1 MQMNI
6 AGKNQPLEFYD
17 FLQVKTESSKSEVI
31 DNARRDDVEVDQEAK
46 ELPKS
51 RAGFPFIDFLSAGNQ
66 VSGL

>member
-1 MQMNI
+1 
-6 AGKNQPLEFYD
+6 
-17 FLQVKTESSKSEVI
+17 VI

>member
-1 MQMNI
+1 MQINI

-51 RAGFPFIDFLSAGNQ
+51 RAGFPFFDFLSAGNQ
-66 VSGL
+66 VSGF